1 MHGIGKVTLPLQAE
15 VNLFIIQ
22 SEKMVGAK
30 TELGYSF
37 YA

>member
-1 MHGIGKVTLPLQAE
+1 MHGIEKVTLPLLAE

-22 SEKMVGAK
+22 SERMVGAE